1 MNITDVSFS
10 NGCDNYEE
18 VHTVASEF
26 AETWPRSAYGVM
38 LSAFVLDRL
47 NALLEPHGVLNINER
62 GVIDGVI
69 PTITPHPNF
78 RRMGHYT
85 ALMMSRSC
93 YKVKV
98 SDDGACDWLMSLHTD
113 MRENI
118 SLGERP
124 VILDLIRAAMDLP
137 WVDGTT
143 LSFVTYM
150 YCCPRRKNC

>member
-1 MNITDVSFS
+1 MWAFPKLKLTILDF
-10 NGCDNYEE
+10 G
-18 VHTVASEF
+18 
-26 AETWPRSAYGVM
+26 
-38 LSAFVLDRL
+38 AFVLDRL